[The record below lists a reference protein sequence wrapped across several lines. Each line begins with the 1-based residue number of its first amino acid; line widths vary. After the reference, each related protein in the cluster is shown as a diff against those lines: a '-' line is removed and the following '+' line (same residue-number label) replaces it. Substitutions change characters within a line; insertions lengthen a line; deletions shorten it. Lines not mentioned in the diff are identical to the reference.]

1 MVKLQNSK
9 MKNIGDKIGKYEI
22 TNNNPNRRGGNGNV
36 YFVKYNQKNYAL
48 KYVVFDSEMKYKRFQ
63 REIEIMKKIKNKVTG
78 IMKIYDSYISEKYEE
93 NKSFGWYV
101 MDIAKTL
108 NINEIKK
115 YHITK
120 IIKNVLEIAK
130 ILKQLHRKKIS
141 HRDIKPENILCI
153 DNKWYLSDF
162 GLVDYPN
169 AENITIDEKNR
180 ALGPRMTIAP
190 EFKRNPDTSEGTK
203 ADIYSLAKTLWIFLT
218 GDKNCF
224 DGQYNFRDKKISI
237 RNYIKN
243 KPLGLIEQLLFR
255 ATENSPEN
263 RIDIDEV
270 IEYLE
275 NFLNYKMEDKINYE
289 WKFILENLF
298 FDGIPNVVIWKNSKQ
313 IINILNK
320 FSYFNSMNHMFFGAG
335 GLDLDYVKN
344 SNEEGFIE
352 LISGGL
358 IYKIKPKS
366 LTFYSFENSEWNYLW
381 LESEEIKLSN
391 KGMRYEEVVEIC
403 PGNYL
408 PNWMWYYQRNMF
420 SVEKRKFSKKAR
432 LIKLYSK
439 SNFVIFSKFSQYNKE
454 GTTYNGYENI
464 FNREEFNE
472 IILKCSKSSKNN
484 LKMLDKIY
492 RFLKAKNIKKED
504 MSSKILCYF
513 KNLEFF
519 LYEIQILTNHKI
531 INMSEDEKK
540 KFLYE
545 CIKRPELIFEK
556 EKKEISEEEKLKL
569 ITKDIEKIE
578 KVLSYIKEEENL
590 KIEYELKIIIE
601 NIDFYI
607 DERNKLNKSNN
618 TMIFDTINDNINF
631 GSCFTKKRKFNKN
644 QILEIKKEILSL
656 GIKNLDL
663 RIKTFLLNNI
673 KIPTKVEL
681 DEVLKKGNSFKD
693 NALVLDENGKLELL
707 SIENNEFEISL
718 YPIVIKGF
726 IAYKNSV
733 GEYYNEDNK
742 LDYYYEQ
749 LINKIEQQNKRE
761 KNL

>member
-1 MVKLQNSK
+1 

-22 TNNNPNRRGGNGNV
+22 TNNDPNRKGGNGNV

>member
-1 MVKLQNSK
+1 
-9 MKNIGDKIGKYEI
+9 
-22 TNNNPNRRGGNGNV
+22 
-36 YFVKYNQKNYAL
+36 
-48 KYVVFDSEMKYKRFQ
+48 MKYKRFQ

-115 YHITK
+115 YNITK

-289 WKFILENLF
+289 WKFISKNLF
-298 FDGIPNVVIWKNSKQ
+298 SDTMPSVVIWENSKQ
-313 IINILNK
+313 IVDVLNK
-320 FSYFNSMNHMFFGAG
+320 FSYFNSMNHMFFGGG
-335 GLDLDYVKN
+335 GLDLDEVKN

-352 LISGGL
+352 LVSGGL
-358 IYKIKPKS
+358 IYKLKPKV
-366 LTFYSFENSEWNYLW
+366 LIFYLFQNSEWNYLW
-381 LESEEIKLSN
+381 LESEEIELLN

-472 IILKCSKSSKNN
+472 IILKCSKSSKND

-726 IAYKNSV
+726 IAYENSV

-742 LDYYYEQ
+742 LDYYYEW

>member
-1 MVKLQNSK
+1 

-108 NINEIKK
+108 NINEIKE

-153 DNKWYLSDF
+153 SNKWYLSDF
-162 GLVDYPN
+162 GLVDYPST
-169 AENITIDEKNR
+169 ENITIDEKNR

-289 WKFILENLF
+289 WKFISENLF
-298 FDGIPNVVIWKNSKQ
+298 FDAMPNVVIWKNSKQ

-420 SVEKRKFSKKAR
+420 SVEKRKFPKKAR

-644 QILEIKKEILSL
+644 QILEIKKEILNL

>member
-1 MVKLQNSK
+1 

-22 TNNNPNRRGGNGNV
+22 TNNDPNRKGGNGNV

-420 SVEKRKFSKKAR
+420 SVEKRKFPKKAR

>member
-1 MVKLQNSK
+1 

-255 ATENSPEN
+255 ATENSTEH

>member
-1 MVKLQNSK
+1 
-9 MKNIGDKIGKYEI
+9 
-22 TNNNPNRRGGNGNV
+22 
-36 YFVKYNQKNYAL
+36 
-48 KYVVFDSEMKYKRFQ
+48 MKYKRFQ
-63 REIEIMKKIKNKVTG
+63 REIEIMKKIRNEVTG
-78 IMKIYDSYISEKYEE
+78 IMKIYDSYISEKYEK

-108 NINEIKK
+108 NINEIKE

-153 DNKWYLSDF
+153 GNKWYLSDF
-162 GLVDYPN
+162 GLVDYPS

-263 RIDIDEV
+263 RIDIDGV

-289 WKFILENLF
+289 WKFISENLF
-298 FDGIPNVVIWKNSKQ
+298 FDAMPNVVIWKNSKQ

-320 FSYFNSMNHMFFGAG
+320 FSYFNSKNHMFFGAG

-352 LISGGL
+352 LILDGL
-358 IYKIKPKS
+358 IYKVKPKS

-420 SVEKRKFSKKAR
+420 SVEKRKFPKKAR

-472 IILKCSKSSKNN
+472 IILKCSKSSKND

-644 QILEIKKEILSL
+644 QILEIKKEILNL

-693 NALVLDENGKLELL
+693 NALVLDENGKLKLL
-707 SIENNEFEISL
+707 SIENNEFKISL
-718 YPIVIKGF
+718 YPVVIKEF
-726 IAYKNSV
+726 IAYENAV

-742 LDYYYEQ
+742 LDYYYER
-749 LINKIEQQNKRE
+749 LINKIEQKNK
-761 KNL
+761 KSKLD

>member
-1 MVKLQNSK
+1 

-263 RIDIDEV
+263 RIDIDGV

-289 WKFILENLF
+289 WKFISENLF
-298 FDGIPNVVIWKNSKQ
+298 FDAMPNVVIWKNSKQ

-352 LISGGL
+352 LILDGL
-358 IYKIKPKS
+358 IYKVKPKS

-391 KGMRYEEVVEIC
+391 KGMGYEEVVEIC

-420 SVEKRKFSKKAR
+420 SVEKRKFPKKAR

-472 IILKCSKSSKNN
+472 IILKCSKSSKND

-644 QILEIKKEILSL
+644 QILEIKKEILNL

-726 IAYKNSV
+726 IAYENSV

-742 LDYYYEQ
+742 LDYYYEW
-749 LINKIEQQNKRE
+749 LINKIEQQYKRE

>member
-1 MVKLQNSK
+1 MQNSK

-218 GDKNCF
+218 EDKNCF

>member
-1 MVKLQNSK
+1 

-22 TNNNPNRRGGNGNV
+22 TNNDPNRRGGNGNV

-63 REIEIMKKIKNKVTG
+63 REIEIMKKIRNKVTG

-289 WKFILENLF
+289 WKFISENLF

-352 LISGGL
+352 LILEGL
-358 IYKIKPKS
+358 IYKVKPKS

-391 KGMRYEEVVEIC
+391 KGMRYEEVVEIY

-420 SVEKRKFSKKAR
+420 SVEKRKFPKKAR

-439 SNFVIFSKFSQYNKE
+439 SNFAIFSKFSQYNKE

-663 RIKTFLLNNI
+663 RIKIFLLNNI

-726 IAYKNSV
+726 IAYENSV

-742 LDYYYEQ
+742 LDYYYEW

>member
-1 MVKLQNSK
+1 

-22 TNNNPNRRGGNGNV
+22 TNNDPNRKGGNGNV

-108 NINEIKK
+108 NINEIKE

-153 DNKWYLSDF
+153 SNKWYLSDF
-162 GLVDYPN
+162 GLVDYPST
-169 AENITIDEKNR
+169 ENITIDEKNR
-180 ALGPRMTIAP
+180 ALGPRMTVAP

-263 RIDIDEV
+263 RIDIDGV

-289 WKFILENLF
+289 WKFISENLF
-298 FDGIPNVVIWKNSKQ
+298 FDAMPNVVIWKNSKQ

-352 LISGGL
+352 LILDGL
-358 IYKIKPKS
+358 IYKVKPKS

-472 IILKCSKSSKNN
+472 IILKCSKSSKND

-644 QILEIKKEILSL
+644 QILEIKKEILNL

-742 LDYYYEQ
+742 LDYYYEW

>member
-1 MVKLQNSK
+1 MQNSK

>member
-1 MVKLQNSK
+1 

>member
-1 MVKLQNSK
+1 

-22 TNNNPNRRGGNGNV
+22 TNNDPNRRGGNGNV

-63 REIEIMKKIKNKVTG
+63 REIEIMKKIRNKVTG

-289 WKFILENLF
+289 WKFISENLF

-352 LISGGL
+352 LILEGL
-358 IYKIKPKS
+358 IYKVKPKS

-391 KGMRYEEVVEIC
+391 KGMRYEEVVEIY

-420 SVEKRKFSKKAR
+420 SVEKRKFPKKAR

-439 SNFVIFSKFSQYNKE
+439 SNFAIFSKFSQYNKE

-607 DERNKLNKSNN
+607 DERNTLNKSNN

-663 RIKTFLLNNI
+663 RIKIFLLNNI

-726 IAYKNSV
+726 IAYENSV

-742 LDYYYEQ
+742 LDYYYEW

>member
-1 MVKLQNSK
+1 

-607 DERNKLNKSNN
+607 DERNKLN
-618 TMIFDTINDNINF
+618 II
-631 GSCFTKKRKFNKN
+631 
-644 QILEIKKEILSL
+644 
-656 GIKNLDL
+656 
-663 RIKTFLLNNI
+663 
-673 KIPTKVEL
+673 
-681 DEVLKKGNSFKD
+681 
-693 NALVLDENGKLELL
+693 
-707 SIENNEFEISL
+707 
-718 YPIVIKGF
+718 
-726 IAYKNSV
+726 YKNFRRM
-733 GEYYNEDNK
+733 EEE
-742 LDYYYEQ
+742 L
-749 LINKIEQQNKRE
+749 
-761 KNL
+761 

>member
-1 MVKLQNSK
+1 

-22 TNNNPNRRGGNGNV
+22 TNNDPNRRGGNGNV

-63 REIEIMKKIKNKVTG
+63 REIEIMKKIRNKVTG
-78 IMKIYDSYISEKYEE
+78 IMKIYDSCISEKYEE

-153 DNKWYLSDF
+153 GNKWYLSDF

-289 WKFILENLF
+289 WKFISENLF
-298 FDGIPNVVIWKNSKQ
+298 FDGMPNVVIWKNSKQ

-352 LISGGL
+352 LIFDRL
-358 IYKIKPKS
+358 IYKVKPKS

-391 KGMRYEEVVEIC
+391 KGMRYEEVVEIY

-420 SVEKRKFSKKAR
+420 SVEKKKFPKKAR

-472 IILKCSKSSKNN
+472 IILKCSKSSKSD
-484 LKMLDKIY
+484 LKILDKIY

-545 CIKRPELIFEK
+545 CIESPELIFEK

-569 ITKDIEKIE
+569 MVKDIKKIE

-618 TMIFDTINDNINF
+618 TMIFDIINDNINF
-631 GSCFTKKRKFNKN
+631 GSCFSKKRKFNKN
-644 QILEIKKEILSL
+644 QILEIK
-656 GIKNLDL
+656 
-663 RIKTFLLNNI
+663 
-673 KIPTKVEL
+673 
-681 DEVLKKGNSFKD
+681 
-693 NALVLDENGKLELL
+693 
-707 SIENNEFEISL
+707 
-718 YPIVIKGF
+718 
-726 IAYKNSV
+726 
-733 GEYYNEDNK
+733 
-742 LDYYYEQ
+742 
-749 LINKIEQQNKRE
+749 
-761 KNL
+761 

>member
-1 MVKLQNSK
+1 

-22 TNNNPNRRGGNGNV
+22 TNNDPNRKGGNGNV

-63 REIEIMKKIKNKVTG
+63 REIEIMKKIRNEVTG
-78 IMKIYDSYISEKYEE
+78 IMKIYDSYISEKYEK

-108 NINEIKK
+108 NINEIKE

-153 DNKWYLSDF
+153 SNKWYLSDF
-162 GLVDYPN
+162 GLVDYPST
-169 AENITIDEKNR
+169 ENITIDEKNR
-180 ALGPRMTIAP
+180 ALGPRMTVAP

-263 RIDIDEV
+263 RIDIDGV

-289 WKFILENLF
+289 WKFISENLF
-298 FDGIPNVVIWKNSKQ
+298 FDAMPNVVIWKNSKQ

-472 IILKCSKSSKNN
+472 IILKCSKSSKND

-726 IAYKNSV
+726 IAYENSV

-742 LDYYYEQ
+742 LDYYYEW

>member
-1 MVKLQNSK
+1 

-218 GDKNCF
+218 EDKNCF

>member
-1 MVKLQNSK
+1 
-9 MKNIGDKIGKYEI
+9 
-22 TNNNPNRRGGNGNV
+22 
-36 YFVKYNQKNYAL
+36 
-48 KYVVFDSEMKYKRFQ
+48 MKYKRFQ
-63 REIEIMKKIKNKVTG
+63 REIEIMKKIRNEVTG
-78 IMKIYDSYISEKYEE
+78 IMKIYDSYISEKYEK

-108 NINEIKK
+108 NINEIKE

-153 DNKWYLSDF
+153 GNKWYLSDF
-162 GLVDYPN
+162 GLVDYPS

-263 RIDIDEV
+263 RIDIDGV

-289 WKFILENLF
+289 WKFISENLF
-298 FDGIPNVVIWKNSKQ
+298 FDAMPNVVIWKNSKQ

-352 LISGGL
+352 LILDGL
-358 IYKIKPKS
+358 IYKVKPKS

-420 SVEKRKFSKKAR
+420 SVEKRKFPKKAR

-472 IILKCSKSSKNN
+472 IILKCSKSSKND

-644 QILEIKKEILSL
+644 QILEIKKEILNL

-693 NALVLDENGKLELL
+693 NALVLDENGKLKLL
-707 SIENNEFEISL
+707 SIENNEFKISL
-718 YPIVIKGF
+718 YPVVIKEF
-726 IAYKNSV
+726 IAYENAV

-742 LDYYYEQ
+742 LDYYYER
-749 LINKIEQQNKRE
+749 LINKIEQKNK
-761 KNL
+761 KSKLD

>member
-1 MVKLQNSK
+1 

-289 WKFILENLF
+289 WKFISKNLF
-298 FDGIPNVVIWKNSKQ
+298 SDTMPSVVIWENSKQ
-313 IINILNK
+313 IVDVLNK
-320 FSYFNSMNHMFFGAG
+320 FSYFNSMNHMFFGGG
-335 GLDLDYVKN
+335 GLDLDEVKN

-352 LISGGL
+352 LVSGGL
-358 IYKIKPKS
+358 IYKLKPKV
-366 LTFYSFENSEWNYLW
+366 LIFYLFQNSEWNYLW
-381 LESEEIKLSN
+381 LESEEIELLN

-472 IILKCSKSSKNN
+472 IILKCSKSSKND

-726 IAYKNSV
+726 IAYENSV

-742 LDYYYEQ
+742 LDYYYEW

>member
-1 MVKLQNSK
+1 

-108 NINEIKK
+108 NINEIKE

-162 GLVDYPN
+162 GLVDYPS

-472 IILKCSKSSKNN
+472 IILKCSKSSKND

-726 IAYKNSV
+726 IAYGNSV

-742 LDYYYEQ
+742 LDYYYER
-749 LINKIEQQNKRE
+749 LINKIEQ
-761 KNL
+761 

>member
-1 MVKLQNSK
+1 

-718 YPIVIKGF
+718 NPIVIKGF
-726 IAYKNSV
+726 IAYENSV

-742 LDYYYEQ
+742 LDYYYEW

>member
-1 MVKLQNSK
+1 

-22 TNNNPNRRGGNGNV
+22 TNNDPNRKGGNGNV

-108 NINEIKK
+108 NINEIKE

-162 GLVDYPN
+162 GLVDYPS

-644 QILEIKKEILSL
+644 QILEIKKEILNL

-742 LDYYYEQ
+742 LDYYYER
-749 LINKIEQQNKRE
+749 LINKIEQ
-761 KNL
+761 

>member
-1 MVKLQNSK
+1 

-115 YHITK
+115 YNITK

-289 WKFILENLF
+289 WKFISKNLF
-298 FDGIPNVVIWKNSKQ
+298 SDTMPSVVIWENSKQ
-313 IINILNK
+313 IVDVLNK
-320 FSYFNSMNHMFFGAG
+320 FSYFNSMNHMFFGGG
-335 GLDLDYVKN
+335 GLDLDEVKN

-352 LISGGL
+352 LVSGGL
-358 IYKIKPKS
+358 IYKLKPKV
-366 LTFYSFENSEWNYLW
+366 LIFYLFQNSEWNYLW
-381 LESEEIKLSN
+381 LESEEIELLN

-472 IILKCSKSSKNN
+472 IILKCSKSSKND

-726 IAYKNSV
+726 IAYENSV

-742 LDYYYEQ
+742 LDYYYEW